1 MGGVG
6 RWEYGPGYTDTSE
19 ALRSAFAKN
28 PYMKL
33 FVASGYFDLATP
45 YFATEYTLGHM
56 GLDGSLR
63 KNVTTAYYDAGHMM
77 YIRAQSLQKLKG
89 DVAEFLRGALGGNR

>member
-1 MGGVG
+1 
-6 RWEYGPGYTDTSE
+6 
-19 ALRSAFAKN
+19 
-28 PYMKL
+28 
-33 FVASGYFDLATP
+33 
-45 YFATEYTLGHM
+45 M

-77 YIRAQSLQKLKG
+77 YIHAQSLQKLKG